1 MKSKKKMDSGRKVYR
16 KQEKNSKVL
25 LDYKAV
31 QILPDFKLKDSSA
44 CHLLGKLFPLFIG
57 TNIGSA
63 HMH

>member
-1 MKSKKKMDSGRKVYR
+1 MDSGRKVYR

-31 QILPDFKLKDSSA
+31 QILPDFKLKDSFA
-44 CHLLGKLFPLFIG
+44 CHLLRKLFRLFIG